1 MCKRWGSRLR
11 YFLLVLHSRRYRSR
25 WRRPPRLRE
34 INAINGLQMKRLL
47 YSGQHRD
54 DCQERAVR
62 LKGHLTHLLPAQREI
77 KFAVSR
83 PRFLFTA
90 RQHNRNDLFI
100 CRGAM
105 INYKRFT
112 IIWKG
117 TRGRAVSRS
126 VVTFVEAHIIALS
139 GSLLSWNTMPSCC
152 VVAQIARCFH
162 RIRKVARDHLH
173 DIPCESFF
181 RARREPSYN
190 SPSSNFA
197 FESPANKRMST
208 KRDEFMA
215 KQGYLS
221 DLLTN
226 NDD

>member
-1 MCKRWGSRLR
+1 
-11 YFLLVLHSRRYRSR
+11 
-25 WRRPPRLRE
+25 
-34 INAINGLQMKRLL
+34 MKRLL

-54 DCQERAVR
+54 DCQERAAR

-117 TRGRAVSRS
+117 TRGRVGWVCRSIVTSTKRTLSHRPDIVARVS
-126 VVTFVEAHIIALS
+126 F
-139 GSLLSWNTMPSCC
+139 SWNTVPSCC
-152 VVAQIARCFH
+152 VVAQIACCFH
-162 RIRKVARDHLH
+162 RIRKVARDRLH

-190 SPSSNFA
+190 SPPSNFA

-208 KRDEFMA
+208 KRDEFMV

-221 DLLTN
+221 C
-226 NDD
+226 